1 MNNRMT
7 LRRTLAI
14 LRKEM
19 RHIFRSPINLFLV
32 AIAPAFLLLTLGYVF
47 SLDVEH
53 VKLAVLDYDRS
64 DLSRAYINR
73 IAAGETFSV
82 EASPADYDALD
93 ALLVAGSVDAGLV
106 IPPTFSEKLA
116 GSQRAVVQVL
126 IDGSNS
132 LVGSSVLHKIGAA
145 SMDVVP
151 KLVPVP
157 GLSAPFEIRGR
168 AWFNVNLKS
177 LVSMIP
183 GLLAIVLTMP
193 ALALSLSLARE
204 KELQT
209 LEGLVAT
216 PMHGAEY
223 LTGKMGAYMLVGIA
237 GVLLSWAVAV
247 TWFRV
252 PFLGSLWLL
261 VGLTLVYY
269 FAAMGFSLLAST
281 WLKSQQTALF
291 TVMMVFFVPSFF
303 VTGLLFPIDRTD
315 LGSWLSAMALPATH
329 YIAIAR
335 GIFLKGTGIAFLLK
349 PALAL
354 LTTGIVALAISVA
367 AFKKRVG

>member
-1 MNNRMT
+1 MRNRMT

-14 LRKEM
+14 ARKELH
-19 RHIFRSPINLFLV
+19 HIFRSPINLFLV
-32 AIAPAFLLLTLGYVF
+32 TIAPAFLLLTLGYVF

-53 VKLAVLDYDRS
+53 VKLAVFDDDRS
-64 DLSRAYINR
+64 ELSRAYINHVT
-73 IAAGETFSV
+73 AGETFSV
-82 EASPADYDALD
+82 VAQPADYDTLD
-93 ALLVAGSVDAGLV
+93 ALLIAGKIDAGMV
-106 IPPTFSEKLA
+106 IPPDFSEQLLA
-116 GSQRAVVQVL
+116 SRQATVQVL

-132 LVGSSVLHKIGAA
+132 LVGSSVLQKLSAV
-145 SMDVVP
+145 STEVLP
-151 KLVPVP
+151 KLLPLQAP
-157 GLSAPFEIRGR
+157 PPPFEVRGR
-168 AWFNVNLKS
+168 AWYNPNLQS
-177 LVSMIP
+177 LVSMVP

-204 KELQT
+204 KELGT

-223 LTGKMGAYMLVGIA
+223 LLGKMSAYLLVGIV

-247 TWFRV
+247 RWFDV

-261 VGLTLVYY
+261 VGLTAVYY
-269 FAAMGFSLLAST
+269 FAAMGFSLVVST

-303 VTGLLFPIDRTD
+303 LTGLLFPIDRTKA
-315 LGSWLSAMALPATH
+315 GSRLSAMMLPATH
-329 YIAIAR
+329 YITIAR
-335 GIFLKGTGIAFLLK
+335 GIFLKGTDITFLVF
-349 PALAL
+349 PVTAL
-354 LTTGIVALAISVA
+354 TVMGIVALLVSVA

>member
-1 MNNRMT
+1 MT
-7 LRRTLAI
+7 IWRTLAI
-14 LRKEM
+14 FRKEL
-19 RHIFRSPINLFLV
+19 RHILRNPINFFLV

-64 DLSRAYINR
+64 ELSRAYISR
-73 IAAGETFSV
+73 VTAGQTFSV
-82 EASPADYDALD
+82 VAQPADYSVLD
-93 ALLVAGSVDAGLV
+93 ALLIAGKVDAGMV
-106 IPPTFSEKLA
+106 IPPDFSEQLSA
-116 GSQRAVVQVL
+116 SRRATVQVL

-132 LVGSSVLHKIGAA
+132 FVGSSVLQKLSAV
-145 SMDVVP
+145 STEVLP
-151 KLVPVP
+151 KLLPLTTAP
-157 GLSAPFEIRGR
+157 PPFEVRGR
-168 AWFNVNLKS
+168 AWYNPNLQS
-177 LVSMIP
+177 LVSMVP

-204 KELQT
+204 KELRT

-223 LTGKMGAYMLVGIA
+223 LWGKMSAYLLVGIV

-247 TWFRV
+247 GWFDV

-261 VGLTLVYY
+261 VGLTAVYY
-269 FAAMGFSLLAST
+269 FAAMGFSLVVST

-303 VTGLLFPIDRTD
+303 LTGLLFPIDRTD
-315 LGSWLSAMALPATH
+315 AGNWLSAVILPATH
-329 YIAIAR
+329 YITIAR
-335 GIFLKGTGIAFLLK
+335 GIFLKGTGIKFLVFPVMALMITGT
-349 PALAL
+349 LAL
-354 LTTGIVALAISVA
+354 LISVA